1 MKSSKELYNYIWIIQ
16 FIIILLLILGII
28 MLYNN
33 HIHIFYNLVIILMF
47 IIVVFIQNNLIL
59 AELELIPLK
68 EGLSNY
74 DCFILYSKY
83 ATNQYETDVYDTK
96 LNELITQMKIDIK
109 NNTDALKKYSTDL
122 KTQLESI
129 LEIISNNIKNVMEKA
144 NAWNSQYT
152 TTLKGMNNM
161 INSLYDINTNL
172 DTTKITE
179 QNFTII

>member
-1 MKSSKELYNYIWIIQ
+1 MKSQKELYYYIWIIQ
-16 FIIILLLILGII
+16 LIIILFLILGII

-33 HIHIFYNLVIILMF
+33 QIHIFYNLVIILMF

-59 AELELIPLK
+59 AELELIPQK

-74 DCFILYSKY
+74 DCFKLYSVY
-83 ATNQYETDVYDTK
+83 ATNQYKTDEYDTK
-96 LNELITQMKIDIK
+96 LKNLITQMKIGIRS
-109 NNTDALKKYSTDL
+109 NTDAFTKFSTDL

-129 LEIISNNIKNVMEKA
+129 LEIISNNIKNIMEKA

-161 INSLYDINTNL
+161 MNTLYDINTNL
-172 DTTKITE
+172 DTSKVTE
-179 QNFTII
+179 QNFTIV